1 MQAQFDITPIQ
12 NLVGQ
17 KATIWASGDMGF
29 GWAAKCVIL
38 KVEIGKWAQHDN
50 VVMITYKPMRKKN
63 AFRLHICGRKEVV
76 VWAGHHDVN
85 TDIFSKQE
93 NVKPGDFVESKALSC
108 SSFWRKQAVDSV
120 AVKPVF
126 DVMR

>member
-17 KATIWASGDMGF
+17 KATIWASSDMGF

-50 VVMITYKPMRKKN
+50 VVMITYKPMRKRN
-63 AFRLHICGRKEVV
+63 ALLLRICGHKEVV
-76 VWAGHHDVN
+76 VWAGHHEVN
-85 TDIFSKQE
+85 TDIFNRPA

-108 SSFWRKQAVDSV
+108 SSFWRRQAVDSV